1 MNELNIKELRE
12 KLGLTQL
19 ELAEMIGVS
28 RNTIINYEKGG
39 VISPAKSKILHT
51 VLIKNAQNKTLVSE
65 SEAVY
70 ATNFDAKICFQKEE
84 IEKLKKEIEK
94 WEIKLKEDPEK
105 KETYQ
110 KYISSYEE
118 QIYLH
123 NEIINITLEAKRDY
137 LENKDE

>member
-1 MNELNIKELRE
+1 
-12 KLGLTQL
+12 
-19 ELAEMIGVS
+19 LAEMIGVS

-39 VISPAKSKILHT
+39 VIPDAKRKILHN
-51 VLIKNAQNKTLVSE
+51 VLVKNAQNTTLINE
-65 SEAVY
+65 PQAVY
-70 ATNFDAKICFQKEE
+70 ETNFDAKICFQKEE
-84 IEKLKKEIEK
+84 IEKLKREIEK